1 MILES
6 ALLHVT
12 QGDTNQFKRDF
23 STASEIISSMP
34 GYIQHE
40 LHQCLENETEYLLL
54 VQWETL
60 EAHTEGF
67 RTSDA
72 YEDWKKLLH
81 HYYNP
86 FPKVKHFTRII

>member
-6 ALLHVT
+6 ALLQVT
-12 QGDTNQFKRDF
+12 QGDKSQFEKDF
-23 STASEIISSMP
+23 SIASEIISSMP